1 MPTSAHPRTP
11 FEGTS
16 DDSPPYDSD
25 GPIVTSIEYY
35 VLLVTK
41 RRRQHFDD
49 PAARERVEELLGELA
64 ETLGCRLTSCEVKP
78 STVLLQVRAP
88 STIAPHMIVRGL
100 RRGVVQP
107 LKAEFKAIRRAG
119 SVFVRPY
126 LLATVPMPDGDC
138 EAFERRIPTR

>member
-16 DDSPPYDSD
+16 ADSPSYDTD
-25 GPIVTSIEYY
+25 GPTVTSIDYY

-88 STIAPHMIVRGL
+88 STI
-100 RRGVVQP
+100 
-107 LKAEFKAIRRAG
+107 
-119 SVFVRPY
+119 
-126 LLATVPMPDGDC
+126 
-138 EAFERRIPTR
+138 

>member
-16 DDSPPYDSD
+16 ADSPPYDSD

-41 RRRQHFDD
+41 RRRPHFAD
-49 PAARERVEELLGELA
+49 PAARERAQELLIELA
-64 ETLGCRLTSCEVKP
+64 NELGCTMTSCEVKP
-78 STVLLQVRAP
+78 STALVQVRAP

-100 RRGVVQP
+100 RRGVAEP
-107 LKAEFKAIRRAG
+107 LKAEFAEIRKVG

-126 LLATVPMPDGDC
+126 LLATVPMPDEDC
-138 EAFERRIPTR
+138 AAFARRIPTR

>member
-1 MPTSAHPRTP
+1 MPTSAHSRTP

-16 DDSPPYDSD
+16 ADSPPYDCD
-25 GPIVTSIEYY
+25 GPIVTSILYY

-41 RRRQHFDD
+41 RRRPHFAD
-49 PAARERVEELLGELA
+49 PAARERVKELLNELA
-64 ETLGCRLTSCEVKP
+64 ETLGCQMTSCVMKP
-78 STVLLQVRAP
+78 STAMLQVRAP

-107 LKAEFKAIRRAG
+107 LKTEFEGIRRAG

-138 EAFERRIPTR
+138 EAFEKRIPTR

>member
-41 RRRQHFDD
+41 RRRPHFAD
-49 PAARERVEELLGELA
+49 PVARERVEELLDELA
-64 ETLGCRLTSCEVKP
+64 ETLGCRMTSCEVKP
-78 STVLLQVRAP
+78 STALLQVRAP

-107 LKAEFKAIRRAG
+107 LKAEFDAIRRAG